1 MKKIEKICYNTIREL
16 GREIVYNFNYGEQL
30 TSKQRDYVINNCST
44 YEDIEEY
51 FYNDIRTID
60 LSLKEYEEDEL
71 YNYYFEI
78 VRACEKENIKV
89 GYIAKNKIM
98 DILVEEL
105 QFIYNVKKLAKQS
118 GLDFDEVE

>member
-16 GREIVYNFNYGEQL
+16 GREVCYNFNYGEQL

-105 QFIYNVKKLAKQS
+105 QFIYDVKNLVRQS

>member
-1 MKKIEKICYNTIREL
+1 MKKIEKVCYNTIREL
-16 GREIVYNFNYGEQL
+16 GREIVYNFNFGEQL
-30 TSKQRDYVINNCST
+30 TSKQRDYVINNCDT

-51 FYNDIRTID
+51 FYNEIRTID

-78 VRACEKENIKV
+78 VNACEKENIKV